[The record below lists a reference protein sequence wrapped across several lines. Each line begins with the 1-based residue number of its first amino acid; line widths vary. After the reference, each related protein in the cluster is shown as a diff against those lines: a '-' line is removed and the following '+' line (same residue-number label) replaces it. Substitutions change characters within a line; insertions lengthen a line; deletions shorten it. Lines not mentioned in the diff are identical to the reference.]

1 MVNFR
6 SISATLVTS
15 ALLGQAFAH
24 PGEQHSP
31 EQIKREISAQ
41 HHANHKMARALERCA
56 NNPSYVARRERAVTR
71 RADTAKALRQ
81 KRSIEHKPIRG
92 KRDEAA
98 LEKWMAVSHNQT
110 AQGYNLD
117 TPYTELFS
125 GNASCA
131 LVEETTIGP
140 YWVEGELVRADI
152 TEDQGGVPLHLDVQ
166 FVDISD
172 CSAVSDMVVD
182 IWHCNAT
189 GVYSGVSA
197 TGQGGLDSTF
207 LRGAQ
212 ISDADGVA
220 QFDTVF
226 PGHYQGRATHIHVL
240 TTKDATVLTNQT
252 YEGGVATHIGQFFFD
267 QDLIAAVEL
276 SAPYSD
282 NQQDLTANADD
293 GIAAGEATDDY
304 DIFMDYALLGDEAAD
319 GLMAWIVV
327 GVDSAANH
335 TSQVQAAAH
344 HYADGGVDTSGG
356 NTQPGPPPGTSGAPS
371 AIPRF

>member
-1 MVNFR
+1 MVSFH
-6 SISATLVTS
+6 SILAPLATSV
-15 ALLGQAFAH
+15 LLGQALAH
-24 PGEQHSP
+24 PGEQHTA

-41 HHANHKMARALERCA
+41 HRANHKMARALERCA

-71 RADTAKALRQ
+71 RSETAKSLRQ
-81 KRSIEHKPIRG
+81 KRSIEHKPVRG

-152 TEDQGGVPLHLDVQ
+152 TEDQAGVPLHLDVQ

-240 TTKDATVLTNQT
+240 TTKEATVLTNQT

-267 QDLIAAVEL
+267 QDLISAVEL
-276 SAPYSD
+276 NAPYSD
-282 NQQDLTANADD
+282 NQQDLTTNADD

-304 DIFMDYALLGDEAAD
+304 DIFMDYALLGDSAAD

-327 GVDSAANH
+327 GVDTSSNH
-335 TSQVQAAAH
+335 TDSVQAAAH
-344 HYADGGVDTSGG
+344 HYADGGVDTSDG
-356 NTQPGPPPGTSGAPS
+356 TQPGPPPGASGAPS